1 MPSEKKRCRYSTS
14 LSKLRCGKGCREEKL
29 RVGEANMRDDSALSI
44 DDLEYAGQDVHQGS
58 GAAGLNHEAIIVHE
72 QRQLREDQRIAERIR
87 LHRGNGASSGSQ
99 DIRPLVTANSA

>member
-1 MPSEKKRCRYSTS
+1 M
-14 LSKLRCGKGCREEKL
+14 
-29 RVGEANMRDDSALSI
+29 GEANMRDDSALSI

-87 LHRGNGASSGSQ
+87 LHRENGASSAGQ
-99 DIRPLVTANSA
+99 DMRPLVTANSA